1 MLSPDS
7 SKIEAIL
14 SNQYQQQQQQQKNAN
29 ICLEFVANCLQLYE
43 IEIIENLFGKLEK
56 IYHFCLYIEAHL
68 LPVSTALL
76 MRRHQLLGWYHYKQ
90 HHYMDYDFHLF
101 KN

>member
-29 ICLEFVANCLQLYE
+29 ICLEFVANCLQLFE
-43 IEIIENLFGKLEK
+43 IEIIENLFWQIGKNLSFLSLHRGAPFASFHSSFDEK
-56 IYHFCLYIEAHL
+56 TPVARMVSLQTTPLYGL
-68 LPVSTALL
+68 
-76 MRRHQLLGWYHYKQ
+76 
-90 HHYMDYDFHLF
+90 
-101 KN
+101 